1 MITDAYTQENYG
13 GTTMKQIIAGLV
25 GVLCVYLLGAFFSV
39 SFDIS
44 QWYEGA
50 RLGVT
55 LFMPVGALTGLTAY
69 QVNKGPV

>member
-1 MITDAYTQENYG
+1 
-13 GTTMKQIIAGLV
+13 MKQIIASAV

-44 QWYEGA
+44 QWHEGV

-55 LFMPVGALTGLTAY
+55 LAMPAGAFTGLTAY
-69 QVNKGPV
+69 QVNKGQG